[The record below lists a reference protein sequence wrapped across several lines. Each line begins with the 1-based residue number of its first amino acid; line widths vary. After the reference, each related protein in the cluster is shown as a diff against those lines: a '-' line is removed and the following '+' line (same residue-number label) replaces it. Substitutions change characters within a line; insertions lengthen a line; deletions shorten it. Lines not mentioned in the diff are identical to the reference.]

1 MIKPHIHIP
10 FEMLEKHLPFIKKE
24 KSNLE
29 LYFGTRRI
37 DNLKKKDI
45 IKLKNKLDYNPRLTI
60 HAPFM
65 DLSPGAVDS
74 RVREITI
81 KRFFDVLD
89 LAEVLKPKIVVFHSG
104 YDKWKYDE
112 RVDIWLEGC
121 LKTWKPVNERAEA
134 LGVKIAIENIFED
147 EPTNLKLLMEE
158 MNSKNFGICFDTG
171 HFNLFSK
178 MFLLNW
184 LEMIKP
190 YIVELHLHDNTK
202 SKDLHLAI
210 GDGNFDF
217 RTLFRELKGKN
228 LVYTIETHSVEDTK
242 KSLERLKVYL
252 K

>member
-217 RTLFRELKGKN
+217 RTLFRELKGKD

>member
-1 MIKPHIHIP
+1 MIKPHIHVP

-24 KSNLE
+24 KLNLE
-29 LYFGTRRI
+29 IYFGSRRI
-37 DNLKKKDI
+37 DNLRKKDI
-45 IKLKNKLDYNPRLTI
+45 IKLKKKLDYNPRLTI

-81 KRFFDVLD
+81 KRFFDVFD

-112 RVDIWLEGC
+112 RVDIWLEGS
-121 LKTWKPVNERAEA
+121 LKTWKLVNERAEA

-178 MFLLNW
+178 TFLLNW

-242 KSLERLKVYL
+242 KSLERLKMYL

>member
-1 MIKPHIHIP
+1 MIKPHIHVP

-24 KSNLE
+24 KLNLE
-29 LYFGTRRI
+29 IYFGSRRI
-37 DNLKKKDI
+37 DNLRKKDI
-45 IKLKNKLDYNPRLTI
+45 IKLKKKLDYNPRLTI

-81 KRFFDVLD
+81 KRFFDVFD

-104 YDKWKYDE
+104 YEKWKYDE
-112 RVDIWLEGC
+112 RVDIWLEGS
-121 LKTWKPVNERAEA
+121 LKTWKLVNERAEA

-178 MFLLNW
+178 TFLSNW

-242 KSLERLKVYL
+242 KSLERLKMYL

>member
-1 MIKPHIHIP
+1 MIKPHIHVP

-24 KSNLE
+24 KLNLE
-29 LYFGTRRI
+29 IYFGSRRI
-37 DNLKKKDI
+37 DNLRKKDI
-45 IKLKNKLDYNPRLTI
+45 IKLKKKLDYNPRLTI

-81 KRFFDVLD
+81 KRFFDVFD

-104 YDKWKYDE
+104 YEKWKYDE
-112 RVDIWLEGC
+112 RVDIWLEGS
-121 LKTWKPVNERAEA
+121 LKTWKLVNERAEA

-178 MFLLNW
+178 TFLLNW

-242 KSLERLKVYL
+242 KSLERLKMYL

>member
-1 MIKPHIHIP
+1 MI
-10 FEMLEKHLPFIKKE
+10 EKYLPFIKKE
-24 KSNLE
+24 KLNLE
-29 LYFGTRRI
+29 IYFGSSRI

-81 KRFFDVLD
+81 KRFFNVLD

-112 RVDIWLEGC
+112 RVDIWLDGS

-134 LGVKIAIENIFED
+134 LGVKIAVENVFED

-158 MNSKNFGICFDTG
+158 MNMSVLHLLLYLQARFLSGIILLLGKQLGIC
-171 HFNLFSK
+171 
-178 MFLLNW
+178 
-184 LEMIKP
+184 
-190 YIVELHLHDNTK
+190 
-202 SKDLHLAI
+202 
-210 GDGNFDF
+210 
-217 RTLFRELKGKN
+217 
-228 LVYTIETHSVEDTK
+228 
-242 KSLERLKVYL
+242 
-252 K
+252 

>member
-81 KRFFDVLD
+81 KRFINVLD
-89 LAEVLKPKIVVFHSG
+89 LTEVLKPKIVVFHSG

-112 RVDIWLEGC
+112 RVDIWLEGS

-134 LGVKIAIENIFED
+134 LGVEIAVENIFED
-147 EPTNLKLLMEE
+147 EPTNLKLLMEA

-178 MFLLNW
+178 MFLSNW

-228 LVYTIETHSVEDTK
+228 LVYTMETHSVEDTR

-252 K
+252 R

>member
-1 MIKPHIHIP
+1 MIKPHIHVP

-24 KSNLE
+24 KLDLE
-29 LYFGTRRI
+29 IYFGSRRV

-74 RVREITI
+74 GVREITI
-81 KRFFDVLD
+81 KRFFNVFD

-112 RVDIWLEGC
+112 RVDIWLEGS
-121 LKTWKPVNERAEA
+121 LKTWKPLNKRAEA

-217 RTLFRELKGKN
+217 RTLFRELKGKD
-228 LVYTIETHSVEDTK
+228 LVYTIETHSVEDTR